1 MADQAPHRAFAEA
14 VHEAAADRAKGAA
27 VEVVDANGGT
37 PPRMNVRSR
46 ARFLPPASRAHARRM
61 LAEAVRF
68 ELTKGC
74 PLPVFKTGAFNH
86 SATLPFFLPQSAGF
100 GSD

>member
-1 MADQAPHRAFAEA
+1 MFEHSNIR
-14 VHEAAADRAKGAA
+14 VY
-27 VEVVDANGGT
+27 
-37 PPRMNVRSR
+37 
-46 ARFLPPASRAHARRM
+46 

-86 SATLPFFLPQSAGF
+86 SATPPLAEREGFEPPNGCPLTVFETAAFDHSAI
-100 GSD
+100 SP